1 LEQIPLISQKSKEF
15 DGYIFLI
22 SFFCLLIC
30 PITNLKNYKMRLRI
44 LPFLM
49 LPLLGLAQ
57 TNSKVE
63 KPMGENTTIEKQA
76 LEIKRNVQYNLEEI
90 KVR

>member
-1 LEQIPLISQKSKEF
+1 
-15 DGYIFLI
+15 
-22 SFFCLLIC
+22 
-30 PITNLKNYKMRLRI
+30 MMLRI

-49 LPLLGLAQ
+49 LPLLGIGQ